1 MEQNESVEIDI
12 LSIKDECFIC
22 FEESENVGDG
32 RGTHKKYNV
41 LKCCNS
47 AYLIHKSCLFKIFL
61 VFLKTPFEKDVMCP
75 LCRTNINITDY
86 FNLEESL
93 EIFEK
98 YDESTRKEYIQK
110 MTMIIS
116 HHYLD
121 FTRTLT
127 IDSQTSQVHVK
138 PSWLK
143 YLKKYIT
150 TILIILLIIIFVIIY
165 YCNYKDK

>member
-1 MEQNESVEIDI
+1 MEENQSIEIDI

-22 FEESENVGDG
+22 FEDSDKEYS
-32 RGTHKKYNV
+32 T

-47 AYLIHKSCLFKIFL
+47 TYILHKGCLFKIFL
-61 VFLKTPFEKDVMCP
+61 VFLKTPFENEIMCP

-93 EIFEK
+93 YIFEK
-98 YDESTRKEYIQK
+98 YDELTRKEYIEK
-110 MTMIIS
+110 MTMMIS

-127 IDSQTSQVHVK
+127 IDSQTSHVHIK
-138 PSWLK
+138 SSFLQ
-143 YLKKYIT
+143 YFKKYIA
-150 TILIILLIIIFVIIY
+150 TISLILFIMIITGIIIKGVY
-165 YCNYKDK
+165 